1 MSLVD
6 FSAAAIPGQPEPDI
20 PDQPGKPVPPQEP
33 GEPTV
38 PDQPP
43 PVPGAEI
50 EISLE
55 TVAEGFDP
63 GAHGAQLQHFATEH
77 NMPERRRYPW
87 FAGQHGGCSL

>member
-1 MSLVD
+1 MPLID

-43 PVPGAEI
+43 PVPVAQCRPREIVERCVTPAER
-50 EISLE
+50 
-55 TVAEGFDP
+55 VAGEW
-63 GAHGAQLQHFATEH
+63 H
-77 NMPERRRYPW
+77 
-87 FAGQHGGCSL
+87 

>member
-6 FSAAAIPGQPEPDI
+6 LNAAAIPGQPNPDV

-43 PVPGAEI
+43 PAPVAGCRPREICERSARPAER
-50 EISLE
+50 
-55 TVAEGFDP
+55 VVNGRF
-63 GAHGAQLQHFATEH
+63 
-77 NMPERRRYPW
+77 
-87 FAGQHGGCSL
+87 